1 VIQRPYT
8 VVLIVP
14 TGVGA
19 TIGGY
24 AGDALPVAKAI
35 AQVSDRLIT
44 HPNVLNGA
52 QLYWNLPN
60 ALYVE
65 GYALDKFASGCWGL
79 RPVHQNRVGLIL
91 DRGIEPDLRLR
102 HLQVADAA
110 RATLGLNL
118 TDYVVTDAPLN
129 VELRTSE
136 SGASWGTIGNP
147 GSLLRS
153 AEVLI
158 GQAKADA
165 IAVVAR
171 FPDDLGSEA
180 LQAYRH
186 GQGVDPLA
194 GAEAVI
200 SHLIVRTFQVPCAHA
215 PALMPLPLDPDL
227 SPRSAAEE
235 LGYTFL
241 PCVLVGLS
249 RAPQFVESQ
258 KANVV
263 GAGLGSNA
271 ADNAVIQH
279 LLNPPLQKSNSRF
292 PIPNSQ
298 FPIPNSQF
306 PAQTQNVTSL
316 PGDIWASEV
325 DAVVVPATACGGSA
339 LLSLSSQSRTQII
352 AVEENKTS
360 MQVPPEHLG
369 IKSIRVNSYLEALGV
384 LVAHRAGISA
394 DALSPSLSSLH
405 CLSVRGKSASRST

>member
-1 VIQRPYT
+1 MNQRPYT

-19 TIGGY
+19 AIGGY
-24 AGDALPVAKAI
+24 AGDALPVARAI
-35 AQVSDRLIT
+35 GQICDRLIT

-65 GYALDKFASGCWGL
+65 GYGLDKFAAGCWGL
-79 RPVHQNRVGLIL
+79 RRVHQNRVGLIL

-102 HLQVADAA
+102 HLQAADAT

-118 TDYVVTDAPLN
+118 TDYVITDTPLK
-129 VELRTSE
+129 VELRTAS

-147 GSLLRS
+147 DSLLRA

-158 GQAKADA
+158 HQAKAEA

-171 FPDDLGSEA
+171 FPDDPGSEA
-180 LQAYRH
+180 LEAYRH
-186 GQGVDPLA
+186 GRGVDPLA

-215 PALMPLPLDPDL
+215 PALTPLPLDPDL

-249 RAPQFVESQ
+249 RAPQFVV
-258 KANVV
+258 K
-263 GAGLGSNA
+263 
-271 ADNAVIQH
+271 
-279 LLNPPLQKSNSRF
+279 KSNSLSSSF
-292 PIPNSQ
+292 
-298 FPIPNSQF
+298 
-306 PAQTQNVTSL
+306 
-316 PGDIWASEV
+316 PGDIWAEEV
-325 DAVVVPATACGGSA
+325 DAVVIPATACGGSA
-339 LLSLSSQSRTQII
+339 LLSFSQLPAQII
-352 AVEENKTS
+352 AVAENQTAIE
-360 MQVPPEHLG
+360 VCPEPLG
-369 IKSIRVNSYLEALGV
+369 IEAMRVNSYLEALGL

-394 DALSPSLSSLH
+394 DALRPSLSSIR
-405 CLSVRGKSASRST
+405 CL

>member
-1 VIQRPYT
+1 VNQRPYT

-14 TGVGA
+14 TGIGA
-19 TIGGY
+19 AIGGY
-24 AGDALPVAKAI
+24 AGDALPVARAI
-35 AQVSDRLIT
+35 AQISDRLIT

-65 GYALDKFASGCWGL
+65 GYGLDKFAAGCWGL

-91 DRGIEPDLRLR
+91 DQGIEPDLRLR
-102 HLQVADAA
+102 HLQAADAI

-129 VELRTSE
+129 VELRTAA

-147 GSLLRS
+147 DSLLRA
-153 AEVLI
+153 AEVVI
-158 GQAKADA
+158 DQARAEA
-165 IAVVAR
+165 IAVIAR
-171 FPDDLGSEA
+171 FPDDSGSDA

-200 SHLIVRTFQVPCAHA
+200 SHLVVRTFQVPCAHA
-215 PALMPLPLDPDL
+215 PALRPLPLDPDL

-249 RAPQFVESQ
+249 RAPQFIVEAQ
-258 KANVV
+258 
-263 GAGLGSNA
+263 
-271 ADNAVIQH
+271 
-279 LLNPPLQKSNSRF
+279 NS
-292 PIPNSQ
+292 
-298 FPIPNSQF
+298 
-306 PAQTQNVTSL
+306 VCL
-316 PGDIWASEV
+316 PGDIWATDV
-325 DAVVVPATACGGSA
+325 DAVVIPATACGGSA
-339 LLSLSSQSRTQII
+339 VLSFSQSRSQII
-352 AVEENKTS
+352 AVEENQTS

-369 IKSIRVNSYLEALGV
+369 IKAIRVHSYLEALGV
-384 LVAHRAGISA
+384 LVAHRAGITA
-394 DALSPSLSSLH
+394 DALSPSLSSLN
-405 CLSVRGKSASRST
+405 CLSVSGKTAPRSS

>member
-1 VIQRPYT
+1 MIQRPYT

-19 TIGGY
+19 AIGGY
-24 AGDALPVAKAI
+24 AGDALPVARAI
-35 AQVSDRLIT
+35 AQICDRLIT

-65 GYALDKFASGCWGL
+65 GYGLDKFASGCWGL

-91 DRGIEPDLRLR
+91 DQGIEPDLRVR
-102 HLQVADAA
+102 HLQAADAT

-129 VELRTSE
+129 VELRTAA

-147 GSLLRS
+147 DSLLRA

-158 GQAKADA
+158 HQARAEA

-171 FPDDLGSEA
+171 FPDDLGSDA

-215 PALMPLPLDPDL
+215 PALMPLPLDPEL

-249 RAPQFVESQ
+249 RAPQFVR
-258 KANVV
+258 KGV
-263 GAGLGSNA
+263 GSGEWGVGTVGTEGDGEIHRWGGDTQQST
-271 ADNAVIQH
+271 
-279 LLNPPLQKSNSRF
+279 PSLQTKS
-292 PIPNSQ
+292 PVK
-298 FPIPNSQF
+298 
-306 PAQTQNVTSL
+306 TQNFTSL

-339 LLSLSSQSRTQII
+339 LLSLSQSQAQII
-352 AVEENKTS
+352 AVEENQTS
-360 MQVPPEHLG
+360 MQVPPEVLG
-369 IKSIRVNSYLEALGV
+369 IKAIRVHSYLEALGI
-384 LVAHRAGISA
+384 LVAQRAGISA
-394 DALSPSLSSLH
+394 GSLSPSLSSLH
-405 CLSVRGKSASRST
+405 RLFVSGKTAP